1 MTRRNAFDHL
11 RQTPQQ
17 PISIIPRAQEKRR
30 DNRTWDQT
38 HPVISYYI
46 PAPFEEKA
54 KDIRAVILALSQ
66 QHMTTITSVAIAFV
80 SYSLAHV
87 RQGKLKIVAQP
98 NPRGRKMTV
107 TWEEASEGWPQEI
120 QQPVTPGKKQ
130 KTKEF
135 YLGFRW
141 GRDVD
146 RQIKAL
152 ADKSIAVG
160 EIVVFLLSYAVQAH
174 KKGKLRL
181 KEETVVVAQKV
192 SAIW

>member
-46 PAPFEEKA
+46 PVPFEEQA
-54 KDIRAVILALSQ
+54 KGVRAVILALSQ
-66 QHMTTITSVAIAFV
+66 QHMTTITSVAVAFAG
-80 SYSLAHV
+80 YSLAHV

-98 NPRGRKMTV
+98 NPSGRKMTV
-107 TWEEASEGWPQEI
+107 TWEEVSEGWPQEI
-120 QQPVTPGKKQ
+120 QQPVMPGRKQ
-130 KTKEF
+130 KAKEF

-152 ADKSIAVG
+152 ADQSIAVG

-192 SAIW
+192 SATW